1 MRKFHAYKW
10 NERDRDY
17 LMRILTEEDIEN
29 RVEWRGAGIDILVL
43 PSKYQDMSNEY
54 LDFIRIT
61 VLTRSG
67 EIIYV

>member
-10 NERDRDY
+10 NERERDY
-17 LMRILTEEDIEN
+17 SMSILTEEDIQN

-43 PSKYQDMSNEY
+43 PNKYKDASDEY